1 VKVTIPAQNIAIQ
14 TPERVID
21 PIWYEKLK
29 LIEAAIS
36 SGVIGGPGPLANNA
50 TSGFGFLPTMAGAPT
65 GVPAAQPGFVATVYD
80 TTNHKLWVYD
90 TTTNTWRGVVL
101 T

>member
-1 VKVTIPAQNIAIQ
+1 MKIALPAQNIPIQ
-14 TPERVID
+14 TPQAVID

-29 LIEAAIS
+29 LIEAFINT
-36 SGVIGGPGPLANNA
+36 GILGQPGPLANAA
-50 TSGFGFLPTMAGAPT
+50 TTGFGYLPTMAGAPT
-65 GVPAAQPGFVATVYD
+65 GIPVKQAGYVATVYD

>member
-1 VKVTIPAQNIAIQ
+1 MKVALPAQNIAIQ
-14 TPERVID
+14 NQLDQVNPT
-21 PIWYEKLK
+21 WYEKLK
-29 LIEAAIS
+29 IIESAIN
-36 SGVIGGPGPLANNA
+36 SGAIGGPGPLANAA
-50 TSGFGFLPTMAGAPT
+50 TTGFGFLPTVAGAPT
-65 GVPAAQPGFVATVYD
+65 GVPIAQTGYVATVYD